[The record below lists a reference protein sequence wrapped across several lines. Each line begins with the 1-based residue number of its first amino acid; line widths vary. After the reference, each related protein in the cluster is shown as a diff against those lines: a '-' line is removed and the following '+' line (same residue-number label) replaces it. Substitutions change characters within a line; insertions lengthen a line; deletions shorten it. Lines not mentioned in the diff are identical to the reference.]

1 MDSFSTELN
10 TLLVETYHLIERVED
25 NSVKKMRDGNL
36 SINEVH
42 VLEAVGKTGE
52 PRTISELAA
61 DLDISLPSATVAVN
75 KLVSK
80 GFLEKQRG
88 EVDGRQVL
96 ISLTKKGKTIDR
108 VHRFFHEQMVKKV
121 ASELSDEEKQVL
133 LRAIRNLNRF
143 FEKHT

>member
-10 TLLVETYHLIERVED
+10 TLLVETYHLIERVEE

>member
-1 MDSFSTELN
+1 MDAFATELN
-10 TLLVETYHLIERVED
+10 TLLVETYHLIERVEE

-96 ISLTKKGKTIDR
+96 ISLTKEGKTIDR

>member
-1 MDSFSTELN
+1 MDAFATELN
-10 TLLVETYHLIERVED
+10 TLLVETYHLIERVEE

-121 ASELSDEEKQVL
+121 AAELSDEEKQVL

>member
-1 MDSFSTELN
+1 MDAFATELN
-10 TLLVETYHLIERVED
+10 TLLVETYHLIERVEE